1 MSVDTAATELSASLE
16 DYLEAIYQVIEA
28 HGEARAKDIADRLS
42 VAASSVTVALRGLVK
57 RGLVRHEPYDL
68 ISLTGEGER
77 VARDVVHRH
86 EVLTRFFTDVLSV
99 DTATAADCACKMEH
113 IVGDV
118 ILARLIA
125 FIEYDRT
132 SGSGKATWVEGKG
145 FVEHA

>member
-1 MSVDTAATELSASLE
+1 MNREATKLSASLE
-16 DYLEAIYQVIEA
+16 DYLEAIYQVIAE

-57 RGLVRHEPYDL
+57 RKLVRHEPYDL
-68 ISLTGEGER
+68 ISLTDEGER
-77 VARDVVHRH
+77 VARDVVYRH

-99 DTATAADCACKMEH
+99 DHTTAADCACKMEH

-118 ILARLIA
+118 ILERLIG

-132 SGSGKATWVEGKG
+132 SGKGRATWVEGKG
-145 FVEHA
+145 FVENA